1 MPGKKAINH
10 KLQGSVATYIRCGRI
25 VNIQIEKG
33 LLLSLSE
40 KFFLTRLRFDR
51 IMAMSL

>member
-10 KLQGSVATYIRCGRI
+10 KLQGSVAIYIRCGRI

-40 KFFLTRLRFDR
+40 KFFFNSVK
-51 IMAMSL
+51 I